1 MTLLVYFG
9 VLTEFGAASVKGPDS
24 IDVAYNRELRSRPP
38 FFGGLGG
45 SAGEVDIFCLAKV
58 LL

>member
-1 MTLLVYFG
+1 MIIFLSVTTHFRL
-9 VLTEFGAASVKGPDS
+9 LTEFGAASVKGPES

-45 SAGEVDIFCLAKV
+45 SAGEVG
-58 LL
+58 